1 MIKILGF
8 NFTTHE
14 DRSLPPDA
22 LPEAFA
28 RGDYCWIDIQCD
40 ENDSASPQTFLES
53 LNIDPIAL
61 AEIVGPDREG
71 RHDVYE
77 SCLHLGLSEAT
88 LVEGRLSSVHVDVVL
103 AEHFLLTYRRHEA
116 AFPNQMRRTC
126 REDFHKFAKSP
137 GFLLYEVGDHLINSH
152 RNTFRGFSA
161 AVEAIQIRL
170 FSDVDDNIFREV
182 AQLTQDILAFRK
194 IVLDSR
200 ELMHEIASRRSP
212 FIPETTQPFLEKMA
226 DTLER
231 MVGDITTERDGL
243 SESLN
248 LYMGMVS
255 HRTNKVVNRLTVISA
270 IFLPLTFL
278 CGVYGMN
285 FDVIP
290 ETKHPQGYLFF
301 WLGVVGLSTVMLV
314 FMKRRKWL

>member
-1 MIKILGF
+1 MITILGF
-8 NFTTHE
+8 NFSTKE
-14 DRSLPPDA
+14 DRTVLPEA

-28 RGDYCWIDIQCD
+28 RGDYCWIDIQSD
-40 ENDSASPQTFLES
+40 DGDSAAHKPLLES
-53 LNIDPIAL
+53 LHIDPIAL
-61 AEIVGPDREG
+61 AEILGPDREG
-71 RHDVYE
+71 RHDVYDG
-77 SCLHLGLSEAT
+77 CLHLGLSEAT
-88 LVEGRLSSVHVDVVL
+88 LVEGRLCSVHVDVVL
-103 AEHFLLTYRRHEA
+103 AERFLLTYRRHEA
-116 AFPNQMRRTC
+116 TFPRQMRRTC

-137 GFLLYEVGDHLINSH
+137 GFLLYEVGDHLINTY

-161 AVEAIQIRL
+161 AVEAIQLRL
-170 FSDVDDNIFREV
+170 FSDVDDSIFPEV

-194 IVLDSR
+194 TVLDSR

-231 MVGDITTERDGL
+231 LGGDITTERDGL

-270 IFLPLTFL
+270 IFLPMTFL

-285 FDVIP
+285 FEIIP
-290 ETKHPQGYLFF
+290 ELTHPNGYLFF
-301 WLGVVGLSTVMLV
+301 WLGVLLISSVMLV